1 MTVWV
6 LEDVLS
12 VVAPVDVT
20 PVREGLAA
28 LVARVP
34 GAGVVPE
41 EADISR
47 DGREVTLAVWSVRE
61 LSNWFDVAG
70 SRSVAVSGR
79 QERRSNGQL
88 YGLGGLLWQVTL
100 PELRELPGVRVR
112 LWSES
117 GEDEVLP
124 DTALV
129 RALCPWVS
137 ARAAAGSAVAA

>member
-1 MTVWV
+1 
-6 LEDVLS
+6 
-12 VVAPVDVT
+12 VDVA
-20 PVREGLAA
+20 PVREGLAV

-34 GAGVVPE
+34 RAGVVLD

-47 DGREVTLAVWSVRE
+47 DGREVTLAVWSVQE
-61 LSNWFDVAG
+61 LSNWFDLVG
-70 SRSVAVSGR
+70 SRSGAVSGR
-79 QERRSNGQL
+79 QERRSDGGL

-112 LWSES
+112 LWTES

-129 RALCPWVS
+129 RALCPWISV
-137 ARAAAGSAVAA
+137 RAAASVVTA